1 MGGRCLY
8 SPDIIALRYAI
19 ITCEL
24 VFLLV
29 GVRFCEQ
36 YQVINR
42 WDLICHGGVNGVYT
56 IHDHFRSQ
64 ASRTKKSLSQEAKSA
79 EEELLDLESRQG

>member
-24 VFLLV
+24 VFSLV

-56 IHDHFRSQ
+56 YMTTSDRKLQEQKIPSHKRPK
-64 ASRTKKSLSQEAKSA
+64 APRKSFSI
-79 EEELLDLESRQG
+79 